1 MELSSKE
8 IKTYQ
13 SSKKVVLG
21 PLIMGGIFVAIILLI
36 MGETEMIP
44 VLLVVLVL
52 MGLGLFIVKGSLK
65 IIIDSKE
72 ELLILEKTSWLGKIE
87 FKEVLLLNENQFSIM
102 EDTLPRSGK
111 YYLILI
117 TNNETRKESNY
128 VAEGFTGETLE
139 LIKNDIKI
147 KQTKS
152 LVFAE

>member
-1 MELSSKE
+1 
-8 IKTYQ
+8 
-13 SSKKVVLG
+13 
-21 PLIMGGIFVAIILLI
+21 
-36 MGETEMIP
+36 MGEIEMIP

-52 MGLGLFIVKGSLK
+52 MGLGLLIVKGSLK

-128 VAEGFTGETLE
+128 VAEGFTRETLE

-147 KQTKS
+147 IQTKS